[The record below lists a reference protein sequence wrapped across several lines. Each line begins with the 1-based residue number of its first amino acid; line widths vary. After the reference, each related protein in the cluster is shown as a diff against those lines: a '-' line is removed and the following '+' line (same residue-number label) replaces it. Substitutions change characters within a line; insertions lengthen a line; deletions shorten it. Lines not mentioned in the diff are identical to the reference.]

1 MNNQIPAAGREP
13 RADGD
18 AMEVESPKLTARQ
31 QQILDLVQSAI
42 ERTGAPPTRA
52 EIANELGFKSA
63 NAAEEHLQALARKG
77 VIELV
82 GGTSRGIRLK
92 SDTLRALNEARG
104 KQFSLPLPSLSQL
117 TLPLVGRVA
126 AGSPILAQEHVEQTY
141 LLEATM
147 FPRRPDYLLKVKGMS
162 MRDAGIID
170 GDLLAVQK
178 SREARNGQIVVARL
192 GDEVTVKRFRR
203 TRTTIELLPE
213 NPDFQ
218 PIIVPFGDVD
228 FELEGIAVGLVR
240 NNMMS

>member
-1 MNNQIPAAGREP
+1 
-13 RADGD
+13 
-18 AMEVESPKLTARQ
+18 MEVESPKLTARQ

-92 SDTLRALNEARG
+92 SDTLRELTEARG
-104 KQFSLPLPSLSQL
+104 KQYSLPLPSLAQL
-117 TLPLVGRVA
+117 SLPLVGRVA

-162 MRDAGIID
+162 MRDAGILD

-178 SREARNGQIVVARL
+178 SREAKNGQIVVARL

-213 NPDFQ
+213 NPDFE
-218 PIIVPFGDVD
+218 PIVVPFGDVD

-240 NNMMS
+240 NDMMG